1 MKAFGYSLII
11 LGSLIM
17 VLLLID
23 MYQNSTSD
31 VKADDGSGYHV
42 VVIDSCE
49 YLVRQSGYSGYM
61 AHKGNC
67 RFCAIRIRQQ
77 ITHTTHHKIPLVE

>member
-1 MKAFGYSLII
+1 MKAFGYSLVAIG
-11 LGSLIM
+11 LLF
-17 VLLLID
+17 VLLLSMEYCID
-23 MYQNSTSD
+23 SD
-31 VKADDGSGYHV
+31 RDIRGNDGGGYDV

-67 RFCAIRIRQQ
+67 KFCKIRN
-77 ITHTTHHKIPLVE
+77 KK

>member
-1 MKAFGYSLII
+1 MI
-11 LGSLIM
+11 LGSLFT

-23 MYQNSTSD
+23 MCQNSNSD
-31 VKADDGSGYHV
+31 IKADDGSGYHV
-42 VVIDSCE
+42 VIIDSCE

-67 RFCAIRIRQQ
+67 RFCVARAKQRA
-77 ITHTTHHKIPLVE
+77 TRHHHDKIPLVE

>member
-1 MKAFGYSLII
+1 MKAFGYSLVI
-11 LGSLIM
+11 LCC
-17 VLLLID
+17 LLALLFSVEYCED
-23 MYQNSTSD
+23 NSRD
-31 VKADDGSGYHV
+31 LKGNNGGGYDV

-67 RFCAIRIRQQ
+67 RFCAIRTRQQ

>member
-1 MKAFGYSLII
+1 MKGFGYAMMI
-11 LGSLIM
+11 LGSL
-17 VLLLID
+17 LTLLICID
-23 MYQNSTSD
+23 FCQNNDSD
-31 VKADDGSGYHV
+31 IKGNDGGGYNV

-67 RFCAIRIRQQ
+67 KFCEIRN
-77 ITHTTHHKIPLVE
+77 KKSKED

>member
-1 MKAFGYSLII
+1 MKAFGYSLIAIGI
-11 LGSLIM
+11 LVALIFSM
-17 VLLLID
+17 EYYID
-23 MYQNSTSD
+23 SD
-31 VKADDGSGYHV
+31 RDIRGNDGGGYDV

-67 RFCAIRIRQQ
+67 RFCAARTRQSF
-77 ITHTTHHKIPLVE
+77 THANHDKIPLVK

>member
-1 MKAFGYSLII
+1 MKTFGYTLVF
-11 LGSLIM
+11 LGCLFT
-17 VLLLID
+17 LLFSMEYCID
-23 MYQNSTSD
+23 SD
-31 VKADDGSGYHV
+31 RDIRGNDGGGYDV

-67 RFCAIRIRQQ
+67 KFCKIRN
-77 ITHTTHHKIPLVE
+77 KK

>member
-1 MKAFGYSLII
+1 MKAFGYSLMI

-23 MYQNSTSD
+23 MCQNNNSD
-31 VKADDGSGYHV
+31 IKADDGSGYHV

-67 RFCAIRIRQQ
+67 RFCAARAKQRA
-77 ITHTTHHKIPLVE
+77 TRHHHDKIPLVE